1 MTFPSGTATVF
12 ARCLSAEMRARAGA
26 RRITQRALAQ
36 GAGFNSHNYLSIRW
50 RDEAPLTAD
59 DLERICDFFEITP
72 EQFVSAAVDNHLD
85 AVIAARDAALLPD
98 LTLIGDALAAAPDVQ
113 TAAAELWVDEIIL
126 KARLRA
132 LHPTERGWLRRRLTL
147 ATA

>member
-1 MTFPSGTATVF
+1 MACIYACRGYSFVAVMTFPSGTATVF

-59 DLERICDFFEITP
+59 DLERICDYFEITP
-72 EQFVSAAVDNHLD
+72 EQFVTAAVDNHL
-85 AVIAARDAALLPD
+85 ATVIAARDTALS
-98 LTLIGDALAAAPDVQ
+98 
-113 TAAAELWVDEIIL
+113 AEQANGPV
-126 KARLRA
+126 LRA
-132 LHPTERGWLRRRLTL
+132 ARRTGRKPSGRRLDQDD
-147 ATA
+147 